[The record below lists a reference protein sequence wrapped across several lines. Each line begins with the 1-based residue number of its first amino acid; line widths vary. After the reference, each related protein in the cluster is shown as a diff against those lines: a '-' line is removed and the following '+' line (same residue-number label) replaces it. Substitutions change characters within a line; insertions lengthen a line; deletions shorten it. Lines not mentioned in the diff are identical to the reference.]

1 MAQTTGNITVGYEGS
16 VYVAPTG
23 TAAPTAEDSTL
34 NAAFK
39 EVGYLADNGITIA
52 HNDDT
57 TELKAWQRSTVVR
70 KTITQSDTTV
80 QFAMVE
86 SRNKAAVELFY
97 KKAMEV
103 GADSLL
109 EGGALAATV
118 SVVIDVIDGTK
129 VHRMYLPS
137 CEVTGRGDIQ
147 ITSQELERYDVT
159 LTAYEVAGV
168 KITHFWDA
176 ALT

>member
-1 MAQTTGNITVGYEGS
+1 MAQTAGKVAVGYEGA

-23 TAAPTAEDSTL
+23 TAAPTSASSTL

-39 EVGYLADNGITIA
+39 EVGYLDEGGITIA
-52 HNDDT
+52 HSDDT
-57 TELKAWQRSTVVR
+57 TELKAWQRASVIR

-80 QFAMVE
+80 QFAMIE

-97 KKAMEV
+97 KKAMES
-103 GADSLL
+103 GDQQLD
-109 EGGALAATV
+109 EGGALAASV

-129 VHRMYLPS
+129 VHRLYLPE
-137 CEVTGRGDIQ
+137 CEVTERGDIQ
-147 ITSQELERYDVT
+147 ITSEESIKYDVT
-159 LTAYEVAGV
+159 ITAYEVGGI
-168 KITHFWDA
+168 KISHFWDA